1 MEVKEINNIIP
12 VELYRFISQYYD
24 PATADYV
31 MGVMGLQKADLA
43 GIDLSYETFCN
54 ILQYLHK
61 MSGDKQIC
69 YNAGR
74 FFQKNRLFSNLT
86 IPSVRFSLK
95 VAFYKIA
102 DILKEFF
109 PGLNFSIR
117 FIHTKSFILEVD
129 TNNPPGTR
137 DYFFSEFLRGIIS
150 SLPNYWNIPSAEVKV
165 QSYSFSIEE
174 ILDLLDLP
182 YKKEHNTY
190 SIYDQVVALEKETQG
205 KGDGKNLE
213 STTIQVVPD
222 DLYIKDIFIRKNT
235 ILNSASL
242 SMRVRWEYINLK
254 KLFIPPGLFLV
265 GLILFFYFLAQKTF
279 PEPLLI
285 SFFLLYGTVLA
296 LIYTLFKSRSLKK
309 LYWKIEDSLSK
320 ELSQQKNAIDN
331 AIHSAFTRM
340 RSIEN
345 LTEITKRIIYEK
357 DISTLVDNIRKL
369 TARALNADRATVF
382 IHDREKKELYAG
394 AGLSEEKK
402 EIRFPEDA
410 GIAGQVF
417 KLRKIV
423 NVRDAYNNPLFNK
436 DVDKK
441 TGFKTDTM
449 LGAPLLDLEKNI
461 IGVIQVLNKRD
472 GQFESL
478 DEQVLETLS
487 TYIAI
492 ALKDTLTIRQLER
505 RGIDPEMLEGLSS
518 IIKYLFDRY
527 NTVKNTFT
535 KMEIPEAGA
544 ISPMIEDI
552 YTILDKLQ
560 FLFAEDYQ
568 VKKEAVSIN
577 DIADIFT
584 SYISENK
591 GASEIQ
597 YENLVSVPKE
607 IQFLLDK
614 ELLKKAAFP
623 ILENSLESLGQ
634 GGVIK
639 TVIYNYID
647 LPTSIAHNF
656 SLIDILSDYNAY
668 GEENSARFI
677 DFLKSRKP
685 LLESDL
691 KRIED
696 SIKEY
701 IAFVFFDSGSSIDQ
715 EIKVKIFNP
724 FFSAKKRFG
733 LGLAISKTAVKRM
746 GGRIEEPE
754 GEGQGNRIRML
765 IPKITG

>member
-1 MEVKEINNIIP
+1 MIDG
-12 VELYRFISQYYD
+12 EL
-24 PATADYV
+24 
-31 MGVMGLQKADLA
+31 
-43 GIDLSYETFCN
+43 
-54 ILQYLHK
+54 
-61 MSGDKQIC
+61 
-69 YNAGR
+69 
-74 FFQKNRLFSNLT
+74 
-86 IPSVRFSLK
+86 
-95 VAFYKIA
+95 
-102 DILKEFF
+102 
-109 PGLNFSIR
+109 
-117 FIHTKSFILEVD
+117 
-129 TNNPPGTR
+129 
-137 DYFFSEFLRGIIS
+137 
-150 SLPNYWNIPSAEVKV
+150 
-165 QSYSFSIEE
+165 
-174 ILDLLDLP
+174 LL
-182 YKKEHNTY
+182 
-190 SIYDQVVALEKETQG
+190 
-205 KGDGKNLE
+205 
-213 STTIQVVPD
+213 
-222 DLYIKDIFIRKNT
+222 
-235 ILNSASL
+235 
-242 SMRVRWEYINLK
+242 
-254 KLFIPPGLFLV
+254 
-265 GLILFFYFLAQKTF
+265 
-279 PEPLLI
+279 
-285 SFFLLYGTVLA
+285 
-296 LIYTLFKSRSLKK
+296 
-309 LYWKIEDSLSK
+309 
-320 ELSQQKNAIDN
+320 
-331 AIHSAFTRM
+331 
-340 RSIEN
+340 
-345 LTEITKRIIYEK
+345 
-357 DISTLVDNIRKL
+357 
-369 TARALNADRATVF
+369 
-382 IHDREKKELYAG
+382 
-394 AGLSEEKK
+394 
-402 EIRFPEDA
+402 
-410 GIAGQVF
+410 
-417 KLRKIV
+417 
-423 NVRDAYNNPLFNK
+423 
-436 DVDKK
+436 
-441 TGFKTDTM
+441 
-449 LGAPLLDLEKNI
+449 
-461 IGVIQVLNKRD
+461 
-472 GQFESL
+472 
-478 DEQVLETLS
+478 
-487 TYIAI
+487 
-492 ALKDTLTIRQLER
+492 
-505 RGIDPEMLEGLSS
+505 
-518 IIKYLFDRY
+518 
-527 NTVKNTFT
+527 
-535 KMEIPEAGA
+535 
-544 ISPMIEDI
+544 
-552 YTILDKLQ
+552 ILDKLQ